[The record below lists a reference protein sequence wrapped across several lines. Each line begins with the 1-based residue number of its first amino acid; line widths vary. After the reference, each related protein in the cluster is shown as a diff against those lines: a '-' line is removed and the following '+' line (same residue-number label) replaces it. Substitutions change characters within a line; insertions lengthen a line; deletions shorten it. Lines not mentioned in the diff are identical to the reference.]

1 MSSSTHRP
9 RTAALLLALI
19 CCGCGPNPGTSIAN
33 PAPLA
38 NEPAPPANQKPK
50 IWKTFEG
57 ARALANAQA
66 QVDCGP
72 RPAGSPALE
81 AARKLIL
88 VSLENSGWKAER
100 QEFHQETPHGKIRMS
115 NIVATFPAPQSAS
128 QSSAN
133 LNQSRALVGSHYDT
147 KKFSTIS
154 FVGANDGASSTGAL
168 LELARVLA
176 QNPLLA
182 TKVDLVFFDGEEA
195 MVQFTESDGLYGSR
209 HFASSLRA
217 SGRASQY
224 AFGIVL
230 DMIGD
235 KNLTV
240 TLPFDSPKELTRG
253 VLESARELGVRDRF
267 SLLDRALLDDHVPL
281 NEIARIPTVDMID
294 FDYNAWHT
302 ADDTM
307 AQLSAQSLET
317 IGSVTLH
324 YIHSALAGHH
334 PAK

>member
-1 MSSSTHRP
+1 MSSSPHRP
-9 RTAALLLALI
+9 RTAALLLAVI
-19 CCGCGPNPGTSIAN
+19 CCGCGPNPGNSVAN
-33 PAPLA
+33 PASLA
-38 NEPAPPANQKPK
+38 NDPVPVASQKPQ
-50 IWKTFEG
+50 IWATFEG
-57 ARALANAQA
+57 ARALANVQA

-72 RPAGSPALE
+72 RPSGSPALE
-81 AARKLIL
+81 TARGLIL
-88 VSLENSGWKAER
+88 DSLKSSGWKAER
-100 QEFHQETPHGKIRMS
+100 QEFDQDTPHGKIRMT
-115 NIVATFPAPQSAS
+115 NIVATFPTAQSTPAASPQP
-128 QSSAN
+128 N
-133 LNQSRALVGSHYDT
+133 RSRAVVGSHYDT
-147 KKFSTIS
+147 KKFSTIT

-176 QNPLLA
+176 QNPPLA
-182 TKVDLVFFDGEEA
+182 AKVDLVFFDGEEA
-195 MVQFTESDGLYGSR
+195 LVQFTESDGLYGSR

-217 SGRASQY
+217 SGRASEY

-240 TLPFDSPKELTRG
+240 TLPFDSPKDLTRG
-253 VLESARELGVRDRF
+253 VLESARALGVRDKF
-267 SLLDRALLDDHVPL
+267 SLFDRALLDDHVPL
-281 NEIARIPTVDMID
+281 NEIARIPTVDVID

-307 AQLSAQSLET
+307 AQLSAKSLET

-324 YIHSALAGHH
+324 YLNSALAAHP